1 MIKQYFKQAWQL
13 LKDNKLYSTIYIL
26 GTALAITMVM
36 IVTAFV
42 YLKKGNIYPEEHRNR
57 ILYVGSIQITPKDT
71 TQKNMAASNLS
82 NQTIKRVFYPLKTA
96 EAVTAVFLAY
106 SEDDMAVFTG
116 NNTKIPVLA
125 RWVDNNFWKVFQF
138 SFMEGKPFTEEEFN
152 SGVNTVVIDQSLA
165 NQLFEN
171 GQATGKY
178 VKYNNKDYRVSGVVK
193 NVSIIL
199 NDTYGNLWFPYTTE
213 PNHTNT
219 FGAEGIL
226 GGYSA
231 FILAKSSRDF
241 AKIKQ
246 EIQNNINSYEANL
259 TWKMD
264 LLGQP
269 DNAFTRSFRRG
280 NMPLNMNKIK
290 YTLSLL
296 LLIFFLVPAINLSGL
311 NSSRM
316 EKRSGELGIR
326 KAFGA
331 NRATILNQVFTEN
344 LLLSFLGGIVGL
356 LISYLIIYLSK
367 PMLIPMGI
375 YYQMSNP
382 SAQITDSIG
391 ITTQMLFNIEMFFWA
406 FAAVLLI
413 NVLSAVIPAYRFS
426 RKNVINSLYETY
438 KN

>member
-1 MIKQYFKQAWQL
+1 
-13 LKDNKLYSTIYIL
+13 
-26 GTALAITMVM
+26 
-36 IVTAFV
+36 
-42 YLKKGNIYPEEHRNR
+42 
-57 ILYVGSIQITPKDT
+57 
-71 TQKNMAASNLS
+71 
-82 NQTIKRVFYPLKTA
+82 
-96 EAVTAVFLAY
+96 
-106 SEDDMAVFTG
+106 
-116 NNTKIPVLA
+116 
-125 RWVDNNFWKVFQF
+125 
-138 SFMEGKPFTEEEFN
+138 
-152 SGVNTVVIDQSLA
+152 
-165 NQLFEN
+165 
-171 GQATGKY
+171 
-178 VKYNNKDYRVSGVVK
+178 
-193 NVSIIL
+193 
-199 NDTYGNLWFPYTTE
+199 
-213 PNHTNT
+213 
-219 FGAEGIL
+219 
-226 GGYSA
+226 
-231 FILAKSSRDF
+231 
-241 AKIKQ
+241 
-246 EIQNNINSYEANL
+246 
-259 TWKMD
+259 
-264 LLGQP
+264 
-269 DNAFTRSFRRG
+269 
-280 NMPLNMNKIK
+280 MNKIK